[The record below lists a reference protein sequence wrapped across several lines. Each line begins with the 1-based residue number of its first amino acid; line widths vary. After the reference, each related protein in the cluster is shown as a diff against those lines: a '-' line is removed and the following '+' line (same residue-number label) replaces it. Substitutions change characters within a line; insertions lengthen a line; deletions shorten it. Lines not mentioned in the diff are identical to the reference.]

1 MPKFI
6 RTVSDCSK
14 EYTDTLININYIG
27 RIETNRHSPDILEV
41 IPVSDNIY
49 GGSHYVFKKDL
60 MRLLDARNQELI
72 DQITEKQNP

>member
-6 RTVSDCSK
+6 RTVSDYSK
-14 EYTDTLININYIG
+14 KYTDTLININYIG
-27 RIETNRHSPDILEV
+27 RIETNRDNPDVLKV
-41 IPVSDNIY
+41 IPVSDNMY

>member
-1 MPKFI
+1 MPEFI
-6 RTVSDCSK
+6 RTVYSNR
-14 EYTDTLININYIG
+14 YTDTLININYIG
-27 RIETNRHSPDILEV
+27 RIKKNLDNPDILEV
-41 IPVSDNIY
+41 IPVSDNMH

>member
-6 RTVSDCSK
+6 RTVYSNR
-14 EYTDTLININYIG
+14 YTDTLININYIG
-27 RIETNRHSPDILEV
+27 RINTKLHNPDILEV
-41 IPVSDNIY
+41 IPVSDNMY

>member
-6 RTVSDCSK
+6 RTVSNYNK

-27 RIETNRHSPDILEV
+27 RIQPTRNKPDVLEV